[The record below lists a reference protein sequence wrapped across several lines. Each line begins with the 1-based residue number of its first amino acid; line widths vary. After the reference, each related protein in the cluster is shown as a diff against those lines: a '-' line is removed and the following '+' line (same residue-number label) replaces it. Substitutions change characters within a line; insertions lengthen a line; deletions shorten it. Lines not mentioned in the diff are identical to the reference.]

1 MHLVV
6 SALRHLDFRISTGE
20 ADRSL
25 VHSKRRV
32 QSAGRVLIATKTI
45 VQFDKKLVCRSI
57 ICLSSKEYDTI
68 QFCGSRKRN
77 LDERLLQPSFAKRA
91 TPKIRVGVLC
101 FSGGVKY
108 INALHSGK
116 INIMNHTFPHT
127 AARFQVAPE
136 TSLLVRFLNL
146 IKICTSLSTYKNN
159 PAALLALSR
168 ATFLR
173 ECTRKSDLSLQERAS
188 LGDFGKSMETFKM
201 IPNSRAVCVSE
212 RNEAYF
218 D

>member
-101 FSGGVKY
+101 FSGGVKC

-116 INIMNHTFPHT
+116 INFMNHTFPHT

-146 IKICTSLSTYKNN
+146 IKICTSLSTYKTI
-159 PAALLALSR
+159 LQR
-168 ATFLR
+168 CWRCR
-173 ECTRKSDLSLQERAS
+173 EPLFYENAQGKVIYHCKNGHRWEI
-188 LGDFGKSMETFKM
+188 LGNQWRRLK
-201 IPNSRAVCVSE
+201 
-212 RNEAYF
+212 
-218 D
+218 